1 MSIHRYTKH
10 LLGPQNTDLELQ
22 LVTPF
27 IFVKNK
33 KSQNYLEHQIKML
46 FPVINWMVVNLVAVK
61 NMTEAVVLTHV
72 AR

>member
-1 MSIHRYTKH
+1 
-10 LLGPQNTDLELQ
+10 
-22 LVTPF
+22 
-27 IFVKNK
+27 
-33 KSQNYLEHQIKML
+33 ML